1 MDFKEEFSEDVMGV
15 RAGGGGNDIF
25 LVVFGRVLG

>member
-15 RAGGGGNDIF
+15 AGNDIF
-25 LVVFGRVLG
+25 SVVFGRVLR